1 MSKSYRQVISEYIS
15 REAKPV
21 EKFSHQPRLYAIAQR
36 IGTGIDHDDDVLFAA
51 AWLHDLG
58 VFIGHRPEA
67 IEELVRWDHVRYVM
81 EKVPAI
87 LNEAGFPASKIPAVL
102 EAIRTHQPHDEPT
115 AIEGIILRDAD
126 ILEQLGAIGILRT
139 VCKVGRDSRF
149 HRFSDTVNSLQR
161 ALDTLPAKIKLDV
174 TRAMA
179 EPKIAVLRH
188 FLVAA
193 DSESFD
199 ALL

>member
-1 MSKSYRQVISEYIS
+1 MQDSYRQAISGYIA
-15 REAKPV
+15 REAKPM
-21 EKFSHQPRLYAIAQR
+21 EKYSHQPRLYALAR
-36 IGTGIDHDDDVLFAA
+36 LVGAGFEYDDDVLFAA

-81 EKVPAI
+81 LKAPAI
-87 LNEAGFPASKIPAVL
+87 LNEAGFPAEKIDAVL

-115 AIEGIILRDAD
+115 TTEGIVLRDAD

-149 HRFSDTVNSLQR
+149 HTFADAVKSLQR
-161 ALDTLPAKIKLDV
+161 ALDTLPPKIKLAT
-174 TRAMA
+174 TRARA
-179 EPKIAVLRH
+179 EPKIAALRS
-188 FLVAA
+188 FLEAVKA
-193 DSESFD
+193 ESYNE
-199 ALL
+199 L